1 MLTADQKLAP
11 GALAEVAHEL
21 RAPLGGIEAM
31 AQLLLETE
39 LSPDQRRMVAGLQ
52 SAAAHLRAVASDV
65 IDQARGR
72 PAAHPGDVAQRF
84 SLRVLV
90 DGVSAAA
97 DARAR
102 VKGLTFGVA
111 MDEAAATDL
120 HGDPRSIRQ
129 MLENLLDNAFK
140 VTTAGGVALS
150 IRQVDSRGSFVGMMF
165 EVRDTGPGVSAED
178 RDKLFKSFGRIDN
191 GVAGSG
197 LGLSLVAR
205 MARAMGGD
213 AGCRSDDG
221 EGACFWFT
229 LRLKMAEQ
237 ADRTASNPVA
247 EPLAD
252 DAPVLVIDDNQAN
265 RVIMSAILEH
275 FGHRV
280 IDAQSGE
287 EALDVLGR
295 EPVKAVMLDQ
305 TLPGISGLD
314 LLRRLRAMQG
324 ALSRL
329 PVIPVTGHVAPE
341 DKAAFAAAGAN
352 GFVEKPVNA
361 RAVRD
366 ALEAALSGVRAE
378 RTAA

>member
-39 LSPDQRRMVAGLQ
+39 LSPDQRRMVEGLQ

-165 EVRDTGPGVSAED
+165 EVRDTGPGVAAED
-178 RDKLFKSFGRIDN
+178 RDRLFKSFGRIDN

-221 EGACFWFT
+221 DGACFWFT

-237 ADRTASNPVA
+237 ADRTASDPVD

-314 LLRRLRAMQG
+314 LLKRLRAMQG